1 MVLATNKVSPF
12 LIEALDS
19 MQAQTYEAM
28 EIVVVNDGCPQR
40 QQLCEILDRYPDL
53 VVIHH
58 EPSGVAAARNV
69 GVSQARGSL
78 IGFFD
83 DDDRYPSDW
92 IENHVRAHSARP
104 DVVLTYGD
112 VRSIDAEGR
121 ELQLDRSRQGDIH
134 DIFRRDVGI
143 ICGSLV
149 VRRDTFIRVG
159 GFNPTFRLA
168 EDLDLVLRCA
178 YEGPFGYMAGA
189 ARDYRTHGANV
200 TRRHRELVADI
211 AAIIEVHRASASLAR
226 RADLV
231 SDLRVSRVANDRFAW
246 WSAGRAARSKLRSGD
261 LVAAGRELLW
271 AIRVAPTGPLSWLSK
286 RLSTQ
291 PR

>member
-1 MVLATNKVSPF
+1 MVLATNNVSPF

-40 QQLCEILDRYPDL
+40 QELCEILDRYPGL
-53 VVIHH
+53 VVIHQ
-58 EPSGVAAARNV
+58 EPSGVTIARNV
-69 GVSQARGSL
+69 GVSHSRGSL

-83 DDDRYPSDW
+83 DDDRYPDDW
-92 IENHVRAHSARP
+92 VENHVQTHTARP

-112 VRSIDAEGR
+112 VRNIDAEGR

-149 VRRDTFIRVG
+149 VRRDTFIRMG
-159 GFNPTFRLA
+159 GFNPLFKLA
-168 EDLDLVLRCA
+168 QDLDLVLRCA
-178 YEGPFGYMAGA
+178 DGGPFGYVEC

-200 TRRHRELVADI
+200 TRRHRQLVAEL
-211 AAIIEVHRASASLAR
+211 AAIIEVHRASANTAG

-231 SDLRVSRVANDRFAW
+231 KDLHVSRIANDRFAW

-261 LVAAGRELLW
+261 LAAAGRELGW
-271 AIRVAPTGPLSWLSK
+271 AFGVAPTGPLSWLVK
-286 RLSTQ
+286 RLRARS
-291 PR
+291 R